1 MEIWIVSL
9 ILVLA
14 LYFLI
19 TEKLAVDVV
28 AIGIIA
34 LLALTRILSPAE
46 AVAGFANPAVITVG
60 AMFLISQGL
69 IRTGAVE
76 HLSTKV
82 VTIARGNAR
91 TAMLLVLLTAA
102 VSSAFINNTPVVV
115 LFIPVLI
122 SMCCR
127 FGESP
132 SKHLI
137 TLSYVSILAGTCTL
151 IGTSTNL
158 LVSDMSARYG
168 FEALGMFELARLGVP
183 LAVVGLLFLLVAA
196 PRLMPAHNNPAC
208 ELENNGGKRYLA
220 ELQIPPGSPLVGLAP
235 GAAFD
240 RRHPSIE
247 VIEVIRER
255 AVLYPDRDP
264 LKIATGDLLLVKGGA
279 SDLFGL
285 YETDTTRLPHTPGPK
300 KPAGKNNTS
309 GAGQR
314 ITVEVVIPP
323 QSALIEERLTR
334 IDLLGGDHIHVIA
347 VKRGGAHY
355 GERSLREMR
364 LKIGDILLVTL
375 PWEKMDLLRARGD
388 IIVVEE
394 VHNKIVQR
402 HKAGAAALIFAAM
415 VVLAASGVL
424 DILVA
429 AVSALLLMLLTGCL
443 QMRDA
448 YRALQGNVLVL
459 IVGTLALG
467 AAMEKTGASRLYAQL
482 FLGLFEGLP
491 PGVILGSFMVL
502 TSLSTQL
509 LSNNATAVLLMPIA
523 ISTAVG
529 LGVSP
534 KPFIMAVCFGASAC
548 FATPIGYQT
557 NLLVFGPG
565 GYRFSD
571 YFKLGMPLNLIIILG
586 GTWWIPK
593 LWPF

>member
-9 ILVLA
+9 ILIFT

-19 TEKLAVDVV
+19 TEKLSVDVT

-34 LLALTRILSPAE
+34 LLALTRILTPAE

-60 AMFLISQGL
+60 AMFLISRGL

-76 HLSTKV
+76 HLSSRV
-82 VTIARGNAR
+82 VAVARGNAR

-115 LFIPVLI
+115 LFIPVVI
-122 SMCCR
+122 SMCCQ
-127 FGESP
+127 FGESH
-132 SKHLI
+132 SKYLI

-151 IGTSTNL
+151 IGTSTNI

-168 FEALGMFELARLGVP
+168 FQALGMFELARLGVP
-183 LAVVGLLFLLVAA
+183 LAIVGLLYLLVAA
-196 PRLMPAHNNPAC
+196 PRLMPAHKNPAC
-208 ELENNGGKRYLA
+208 ELKANGGKRYLA
-220 ELQIPPGSPLVGLAP
+220 ELQIPKDSPLVGQPP
-235 GAAFD
+235 GSAFD

-247 VIEVIRER
+247 VIEVIRR
-255 AVLYPDRDP
+255 RSVYYPDRDVLVMAP
-264 LKIATGDLLLVKGGA
+264 DDRLLVKGSA
-279 SDLFGL
+279 SDLMQL
-285 YETDTTRLPHTPGPK
+285 YETDSTQLPHAPGPENLTR
-300 KPAGKNNTS
+300 AG
-309 GAGQR
+309 AVER
-314 ITVEVVIPP
+314 ITVEAVVPP
-323 QSALIEERLTR
+323 QSRLVGDRLRDT
-334 IDLLGGDHIHVIA
+334 DLLRNDHFHVIA
-347 VKRGGAHY
+347 VERGGSHY

-364 LKIGDILLVTL
+364 LKTGDILLITL
-375 PWEKMDLLRARGD
+375 PWEKMDHLRARGD
-388 IIVVEE
+388 LIVVEE
-394 VHNKIVQR
+394 VHQQIVKR
-402 HKAGAAALIFAAM
+402 HKAGTAGGIFAAM
-415 VVLAASGVL
+415 VVLAAGGVL

-429 AVSALLLMLLTGCL
+429 AVSAVLLMLLTGCL
-443 QMRDA
+443 QIRDA

-459 IVGTLALG
+459 IAGALALG
-467 AAMEKTGASRLYAQL
+467 TAMEKTGASRVYAQF
-482 FLGLFEGLP
+482 FLGFLEGLP
-491 PGVILGSFMVL
+491 PTAILGGFMVL

-523 ISTAVG
+523 VSTAFG

-557 NLLVFGPG
+557 NLLVYGPG

-586 GTWWIPK
+586 GSWWIPR